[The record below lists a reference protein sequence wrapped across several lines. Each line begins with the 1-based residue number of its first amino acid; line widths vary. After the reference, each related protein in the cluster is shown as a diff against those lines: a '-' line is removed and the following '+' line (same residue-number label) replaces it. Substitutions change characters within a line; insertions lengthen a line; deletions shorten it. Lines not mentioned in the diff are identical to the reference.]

1 MVFKDRKEAGRLLAE
16 KLAPIISRPSVV
28 AAIPRGG
35 VTVALPIVERL
46 KLPLIVVY
54 ARKLTAP
61 FAPELAFGALD
72 EDGEAIIDT
81 DTVAALELAPADIE
95 KAKALVWAEIQRR
108 MALYRVPPLRH
119 YLPGASVVL
128 VDDGLATGLTMRA
141 ALLYARRHGAR
152 EIIVAVPCASLE
164 AAERFRGEADRFV
177 SLVVDENFA
186 AVGEYYVDFSPV
198 GDEEVVTM
206 LSGPQD
212 RATLAASGD
221 PGLLVRF
228 ENSRGL
234 ALAGRLLVPDS
245 PGPHPVA
252 LFAHGRGSGKASPR
266 NLAMAEALLREGF
279 AAFLFDFTG
288 HGESEGKV
296 EESTLLQQADDL
308 RAALDLLERLDEI
321 DSERIGVVGANSGAA
336 TALVTAAADPRIR
349 ALVLRSAN
357 PEGAED
363 AAPKVIVPTL
373 LVAGEHDGPIRALN
387 EELVVRLAGP
397 KRMEVVAGG
406 DHLFAEPAALGKVI
420 DLAVR
425 WFNDHLKGGRNPSG

>member
-1 MVFKDRKEAGRLLAE
+1 MVFSDRKEAGRLLAE
-16 KLAPIISRPSVV
+16 KLAPIISHPSVV

-35 VTVALPIVERL
+35 VTVALPIVERF
-46 KLPLIVVY
+46 KLPLTVVY

-72 EDGEAIIDT
+72 EDGQTVIDAN
-81 DTVAALELAPADIE
+81 TVAGLELSQADLE
-95 KAKALVWAEIQRR
+95 KAKETVGAEIRRR
-108 MALYRVPPLRH
+108 MALYRVPPLRD
-119 YLPGASVVL
+119 YLPGAAVVL

-164 AAERFRGEADRFV
+164 AAERFRREADRFV
-177 SLVVDENFA
+177 SLVVDEEFA
-186 AVGEYYVDFSPV
+186 AVGEYYLDFSPV
-198 GDEEVVTM
+198 TDEEVVTM
-206 LSGPQD
+206 LAGSQD
-212 RATLAASGD
+212 RGSLAISED

-252 LFAHGRGSGKASPR
+252 LFAHGRGSDKASPR
-266 NLAMAEALLREGF
+266 NLAVAEALLREGF

-288 HGESEGKV
+288 HGESEGR
-296 EESTLLQQADDL
+296 EDESTLPRQAEDL
-308 RAALDLLERLDEI
+308 RTALDLLERLDEI
-321 DSERIGVVGANSGAA
+321 DPESIAVVGASSGAA

-349 ALVLRSAN
+349 VLVLLSGN

-373 LVAGEHDGPIRALN
+373 LVVGELDEPIRALN
-387 EELVVRLAGP
+387 EKLVVCLAGP
-397 KRMEVVAGG
+397 KRLEVAAGG
-406 DHLFAEPAALGKVI
+406 DHLFAEPAALRRAI
-420 DLAVR
+420 DLTVR
-425 WFNDHLKGGRNPSG
+425 WLNDHLKRGRSRSA